1 MNIYYTSIKG
11 RRKTNED
18 RHNIILNIHDA
29 NKKINDI
36 NLLGIYDG
44 HGGTFVSEYLASNI
58 PLYYCHREL
67 KTPFSREYHK
77 EVFDNLQESILKT
90 KKGQSTGS
98 TCLLNIMYKFKD
110 KLHFNTVNLGDGRL
124 VIVYNNGTAKQVTT
138 DHKPDHPIE
147 KDRINKLGGEIY
159 NDSEGVVRVG
169 DLSLSRAFGDGD
181 NAPYISHTPDI
192 YYNTIVT
199 ETKYIVMGCDGL
211 WDVIPNNDLFSL
223 LEQYSKKDKKNLAA
237 DLAKE
242 ALERRTTDNVSVIV
256 IEISDFEKMCEY
268 INSETTDDE

>member
-29 NKKINDI
+29 NPEINDI

-44 HGGTFVSEYLASNI
+44 HGGTFVSEYLANNI
-58 PLYYCHREL
+58 PLYYCHRPL
-67 KTPFSREYHK
+67 KAPFSKEYHY
-77 EVFDNLQESILKT
+77 EVFNKLQSLILKT

-110 KLHFNTVNLGDGRL
+110 NVHFNTVNLGDGRL
-124 VIVYNNGTAKQVTT
+124 VIIYKNGTVKQVTT

-147 KDRINKLGGEIY
+147 EERIKNLGGEIY

-181 NAPYISHTPDI
+181 NAPYISNKPDI
-192 YYNTIVT
+192 YYNTIIPA
-199 ETKYIVMGCDGL
+199 TKYIVMACDGL
-211 WDVIPNNDLFSL
+211 WDVIPNEDLYNL
-223 LEQYSKKDKKNLAA
+223 LEEFSKKEKKNLAA
-237 DLAKE
+237 DLAQE
-242 ALERRTTDNVSVIV
+242 ALKRKTTDNVSVIV
-256 IEISDFEKMCEY
+256 IEIENFEKMCEY
-268 INSETTDDE
+268 INSETAEDE